1 MARNSRKKSARQV
14 GYAGIGREGRSIH
27 LGWAPRK
34 RSPEPRDRMRRPKV
48 REPET
53 VNVEGAAAE

>member
-1 MARNSRKKSARQV
+1 VRVIDAILRSA
-14 GYAGIGREGRSIH
+14 REGRSIH

-34 RSPEPRDRMRRPKV
+34 RRPESRDRMRRPKV